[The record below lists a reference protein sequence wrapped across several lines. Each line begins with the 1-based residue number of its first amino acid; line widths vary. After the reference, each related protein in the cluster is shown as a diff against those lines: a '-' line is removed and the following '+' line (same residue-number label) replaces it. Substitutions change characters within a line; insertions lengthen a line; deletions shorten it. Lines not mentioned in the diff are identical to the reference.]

1 MTGRS
6 IIFALIFAGW
16 GVVRLPAAESGFP
29 FNQVQGVLN
38 NHCLVCHQG
47 ESAQAGFDLT
57 RYPTAASIRESPT
70 KWLSVLARVRDHEMP
85 PPGVPAPSPEDR
97 DGLVNWVN
105 STLLD
110 AACSDGLTP
119 GPATIRRLN
128 RSEYSATVRD
138 LLNIHFNAAHEL
150 PADGAGGEGFDNAA
164 ETLFLSPMHAE
175 KYLEAAKEALSYGA
189 SDPRARKSFLIAE
202 PGDGVTPE
210 QAARRILEDF
220 LPRAF
225 RRPVREGEVDRY
237 LDLFHKAAKSAQ
249 SFDEQ
254 ILFALQGVLISPHF
268 LFLIEELN
276 PSPEPQPLN
285 DYELA
290 SRLSY
295 FLWGTMPDEDLFCL
309 AETGLLKDPMTLRGQ
324 VRRMLRDRKAF
335 EFAERFVE
343 QWLGT
348 RELGRDIQPDAE
360 LFPEYYD
367 AEVQS
372 AIRYEPILFFQ
383 NILAENQSLLTL
395 IDSDYTILNEKLER
409 HYGMNLGKLGQ
420 LPKPTCLPA
429 GSDRG
434 GLLSMAAVLAVS
446 SYPQRTSPV
455 LRGKWVLENLLGTPP
470 PPPPPN
476 VPELEDVHEGE
487 APKTLRERLTMHR
500 ANPVCAS
507 CHSRI
512 DPIGFGLENY
522 DVLGRWRSEDAGKPI
537 DSRGQLP
544 DGTMFE
550 GPREL
555 KSVLFKRKGVFLRN
569 LISKMLG
576 YALGRGLTME
586 DRCTV
591 ESVASKVEANG
602 YSAHTMVIEIV
613 NSVPFRYQP
622 GTVDGMAVPGSN
634 TMKERATE

>member
-1 MTGRS
+1 LGSVTLAAADPDLS
-6 IIFALIFAGW
+6 FAQA
-16 GVVRLPAAESGFP
+16 
-29 FNQVQGVLN
+29 QGILN
-38 NHCLVCHQG
+38 NHCLACHQG
-47 ESAQAGFDLT
+47 EAAQAGFDLK
-57 RYPTAASIRESPT
+57 RFPSVESIRDAPA
-70 KWLSVLARVRDHEMP
+70 KWLSALARVRDHEMP
-85 PPGVPAPSPEDR
+85 PQGVPAPPPEDR
-97 DGLVNWVN
+97 ERLVSWIN

-110 AACSDGLTP
+110 AACADGTTP
-119 GPATIRRLN
+119 GPAPIRRLN
-128 RSEYSATVRD
+128 RSEYAATVRD

-189 SDPRARKSFLIAE
+189 SDPRSRRRFLISE

-210 QAARRILEDF
+210 QAARRILEGF

-225 RRPVREGEVDRY
+225 RRPAREGEVERY
-237 LDLFHKAAKSAQ
+237 LELFHKAQKRRA

-254 ILFALQGVLISPHF
+254 ILFALQGVFISPHF
-268 LFLIEELN
+268 LFLIEEPN
-276 PSPEPQPLN
+276 SDPEPRPVN

-295 FLWGTMPDEDLFCL
+295 FLWGTMPDQELFCQ
-309 AETGLLKDPMTLRGQ
+309 AEAGLLKDPQTLRQQ
-324 VRRMLRDRKAF
+324 VRRMLRDKNAL

-348 RELGRDIQPDAE
+348 RELGRDIQPDAK

-367 AEVQS
+367 AELQS
-372 AIRYEPILFFQ
+372 AIRYEPIVFFQ
-383 NILAENQSLLTL
+383 EILSENQSLLTL
-395 IDSDYTILNEKLER
+395 IDSDYTILNDKLEK
-409 HYGMNLGKLGQ
+409 HYGLNLGKLGQ
-420 LPKPTCLPA
+420 LPKPACLPA
-429 GSDRG
+429 DARRG

-446 SYPQRTSPV
+446 SYPHRTSPV

-476 VPELEDVHEGE
+476 VPELEEAHAGE
-487 APKTLRERLTMHR
+487 APKTLRERLTLHR
-500 ANPVCAS
+500 ENPVCAT

-522 DVLGRWRSEDAGKPI
+522 DVLGRWRSEESGKPI

-550 GPREL
+550 GPEEL

-576 YALGRGLTME
+576 YALGRGLTLE

-591 ESVASKVEANG
+591 ESVAAKVEANG
-602 YSAHTMVIEIV
+602 YSAHTLVLEIV

-622 GTVDGMAVPGSN
+622 GTADGMAVAGSN
-634 TMKERATE
+634 MTQEGATP

>member
-6 IIFALIFAGW
+6 IIFTLFCAGW
-16 GVVRLPAAESGFP
+16 AAAVLPASDSGFS
-29 FNQVQGVLN
+29 FSQAQGILN
-38 NHCLVCHQG
+38 THCLACHQRDA
-47 ESAQAGFDLT
+47 AQAGFDLT
-57 RYPTAASIRESPT
+57 RFATVESIRESPA
-70 KWLSVLARVRDHEMP
+70 KWLRAMARVRDHEMP
-85 PPGVPAPSPEDR
+85 PQGVPAPPPEDR
-97 DGLVNWVN
+97 DQLVSWING
-105 STLLD
+105 TLLD
-110 AACSDGLTP
+110 AACADGISP
-119 GPATIRRLN
+119 GPAPIRRLN

-189 SDPRARKSFLIAE
+189 SDPRSRKSFLIVE

-210 QAARRILEDF
+210 QAARRILESF

-225 RRPVREGEVDRY
+225 RRPARAGETELY
-237 LDLFHKAAKSAQ
+237 LELFRKAQKRGG

-254 ILFALQGVLISPHF
+254 ILFALQGVLLSPHF
-268 LFLIEELN
+268 LFLIEEPN
-276 PSPEPQPLN
+276 PNPEPRPVN

-295 FLWGTMPDEDLFCL
+295 FLWGTMPDDTLFCQ
-309 AETGLLKDPMTLRGQ
+309 AAAGLLQDPLTLRQQ
-324 VRRMLRDRKAF
+324 VRRMLQDKKAL

-348 RELGRDIQPDAE
+348 RELGRDIQPDAK

-367 AEVQS
+367 AELQS
-372 AIRYEPILFFQ
+372 AIRYEPILYFQ
-383 NILAENQSLLTL
+383 EILSKNQSLLSL
-395 IDSDYTILNEKLER
+395 IDSDYTILNEKLEK
-409 HYGMNLGKLGQ
+409 HYGLDLGKLGQ
-420 LPKPTCLPA
+420 LPKPTCLPPEA
-429 GSDRG
+429 RRG

-446 SYPQRTSPV
+446 SYPHRTSPV
-455 LRGKWVLENLLGTPP
+455 LRGKWVLESLLGTPP

-476 VPELEDVHEGE
+476 VPELEEAHDGE
-487 APKTLRERLTMHR
+487 APKTLRERLTLHR
-500 ANPVCAS
+500 ENLVCAS

-522 DVLGRWRSEDAGKPI
+522 DVLGRWRAEDAGKPI

-550 GPREL
+550 GPDEL

-576 YALGRGLTME
+576 YALGRGLAME

-591 ESVASKVEANG
+591 ESIAAKVEANQ
-602 YSAHTMVIEIV
+602 YSAHTLVLEMV

-622 GTVDGMAVPGSN
+622 GTADGMAVPGSDA
-634 TMKERATE
+634 TKERVAQ